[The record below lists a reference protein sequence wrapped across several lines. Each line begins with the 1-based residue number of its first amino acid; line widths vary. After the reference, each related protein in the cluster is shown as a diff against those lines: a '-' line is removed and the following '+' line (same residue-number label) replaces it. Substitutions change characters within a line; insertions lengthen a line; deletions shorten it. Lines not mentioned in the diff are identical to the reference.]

1 MKRIIIA
8 ALCLL
13 LQVTTFMLPSSKTQL
28 RVLTHPIGMPDTP
41 NRVQSG
47 ESGNAIASFQLPAS
61 LKYIG
66 DEAFEGVATS
76 GFAEIPGQDF
86 SVESSTI
93 LTVWIPASVSYIG
106 DNAFP
111 LTETVRIVASRGSY
125 AQRWA
130 QEQGYSCV
138 EERIASAQSSELLH
152 ILQSVLCFC
161 LLFCLLPPDPQKYR
175 RAAYPVC
182 HSIGR
187 DPKEWPGMRVLELDY
202 P

>member
-1 MKRIIIA
+1 MKRIIIVV
-8 ALCLL
+8 LCLL
-13 LQVTTFMLPSSKTQL
+13 LQVTVLTLPLSKTH
-28 RVLTHPIGMPDTP
+28 RAENTGSV
-41 NRVQSG
+41 
-47 ESGNAIASFQLPAS
+47 FQLPAS
-61 LKYIG
+61 LEYIG
-66 DEAFEGVATS
+66 DGAFEGVASS
-76 GFAEIPGQDF
+76 GFAIISGHDF
-86 SVESSTI
+86 SDESSNL

-111 LTETVRIVASRGSY
+111 RAETVRIVAPRGSY

-152 ILQSVLCFC
+152 ILQSMLCFC

-175 RAAYPVC
+175 RATYSVYD
-182 HSIGR
+182 SIGR
-187 DPKEWPGMRVLELDY
+187 DPKEWPGMRVLDLDY

>member
-8 ALCLL
+8 VFCLL
-13 LQVTTFMLPSSKTQL
+13 LQVTTLALPLPKTQL
-28 RVLTHPIGMPDTP
+28 IEPPLSIGMPSIP
-41 NRVQSG
+41 NQVQSG
-47 ESGNAIASFQLPAS
+47 ESGNAMANFQLPAS
-61 LKYIG
+61 LEYIG
-66 DEAFEGVATS
+66 DEAFEGVAS
-76 GFAEIPGQDF
+76 SDSAEIPGHDF
-86 SVESSTI
+86 PAESSKL

-111 LTETVRIVASRGSY
+111 RSEAVRIVASIGSY

-130 QEQGYSCV
+130 QEQGYYCV
-138 EERIASAQSSELLH
+138 DERIASAQSSDLLQ
-152 ILQSVLCFC
+152 IVQSVLCFC
-161 LLFCLLPPDPQKYR
+161 LLFCFLPPDPKKFH

-182 HSIGR
+182 NIIGR